1 MEEPMGMDEGLYCSY
16 WDEDTMLSTSHNW
29 KAFSYLVQSEN
40 FNLCVTCN
48 NFGLSF
54 VTDLN

>member
-1 MEEPMGMDEGLYCSY
+1 MEEPMGMDEYCSY